1 MRRKDCEITDAGK
14 IREII
19 EKCDVLRLGLV
30 DEAGLAYIVPVNF
43 GVEVVNETYIFY
55 FHSAAAGKKV
65 DLLRRTPH
73 ISFEMDTAHALQ
85 ASEKIHDHT
94 FHYESVMGNGIVS
107 FVEESTEKRRV
118 LNVLMKHY
126 TDSDAWELPDSL
138 VNATHALR
146 LEVTEYSAKKH

>member
-1 MRRKDCEITDAGK
+1 MRRKDCEITDPGK

-30 DEAGLAYIVPVNF
+30 DETGLAYIVPVNF

-65 DLLRRTPH
+65 DLLRKTPH

-94 FHYESVMGNGIVS
+94 FHYESVMGNGTVS
-107 FVEESTEKRRV
+107 FVEEPTEKRRV

-126 TDSDAWELPDSL
+126 TDSDVWELPDSL
-138 VNATHALR
+138 VSAAHALR
-146 LEVTEYSAKKH
+146 LEATKYSVKKH